1 MVAAILLQVA
11 LFPYS
16 SRSLILYFQEQEQR
30 KRALKKE
37 AKMVTSQIILSTG
50 F

>member
-30 KRALKKE
+30 KRFKKE

>member
-1 MVAAILLQVA
+1 MVAAISLQVA

-16 SRSLILYFQEQEQR
+16 SRSLILYFQEQR
-30 KRALKKE
+30 KRFKKE